1 MWETFGMEKIG
12 WWCVAALELL
22 LLSFVSNRGTP
33 IGSSTQSGEAGRI
46 GLHGNSTARV
56 GCGWCAGVMTDSR
69 EQGRRG
75 RNNEHENN
83 VGAAGLVH
91 EDICRVGMLC

>member
-1 MWETFGMEKIG
+1 MEKIG

-33 IGSSTQSGEAGRI
+33 IGSSTQSLVAVRF

-56 GCGWCAGVMTDSR
+56 GCGWCAGVMTDSL
-69 EQGRRG
+69 EQGMRG
-75 RNNEHENN
+75 RSNEHENN

-91 EDICRVGMLC
+91 EDIGRVGMLC